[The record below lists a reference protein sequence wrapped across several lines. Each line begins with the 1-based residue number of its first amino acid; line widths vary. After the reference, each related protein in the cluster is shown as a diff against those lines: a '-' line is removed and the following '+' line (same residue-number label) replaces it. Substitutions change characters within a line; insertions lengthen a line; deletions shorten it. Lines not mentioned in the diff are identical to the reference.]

1 MGWNAT
7 HSCQKE
13 LFLPYHWSQRDMKLS
28 LWVVQGPAG
37 YAIPGIPT
45 ACGEWVRP
53 AQLQQRLTH
62 FNPGSNWACPSWVYC
77 HFWMRSRPYMH
88 LSLVIHDPAI
98 IVTHPWPWSTS
109 GFLPCILQSP
119 IQGGYCLQTLL
130 ASACLYLS
138 ILEAP
143 CLPCRRSCHTL
154 SGHLVT

>member
-62 FNPGSNWACPSWVYC
+62 FNPGFNWACPSWVYC

-88 LSLVIHDPAI
+88 LSLVIHDPAT
-98 IVTHPWPWSTS
+98 IVTHPWPWSVTMPS
-109 GFLPCILQSP
+109 LNLPSMTRITMTP
-119 IQGGYCLQTLL
+119 
-130 ASACLYLS
+130 S
-138 ILEAP
+138 ILAYGYF
-143 CLPCRRSCHTL
+143 HIMVQL
-154 SGHLVT
+154 SYVIGPSRTYTVH